1 MQLLELNFNLKH
13 TFSQKPKYI
22 KKEYK
27 TDSQMHTLNHNTN
40 CYVRACT
47 CIDGFYSLVITFY
60 NTLMSKLDTKN
71 VLDTS
76 RSPILRQAF
85 HEQSIYVRIVV
96 DRGGS
101 VRVICCAPQYLMT
114 ELVRLAQKNR
124 ELLVEAVSPTLG

>member
-71 VLDTS
+71 VLVLHDHQ
-76 RSPILRQAF
+76 L
-85 HEQSIYVRIVV
+85 IV
-96 DRGGS
+96 
-101 VRVICCAPQYLMT
+101 
-114 ELVRLAQKNR
+114 
-124 ELLVEAVSPTLG
+124 ELLQWRKASQMC